1 MPDIR
6 NRVGVNAPI
15 EEVYEAIAT
24 RQGLAQWWTQ
34 DVEGDDEVGGRLEFR
49 FGGPDRV
56 AVMEVV
62 EATRPSRVVWRG
74 SAGGPAEWEDTTFT
88 FDLRAD
94 GDETVV
100 LFTNAGWREPVEFM
114 HHCSTAW
121 ASYLLSLK
129 HGLEGGKAA
138 PFPRNELVS
147 SWG

>member
-15 EEVYEAIAT
+15 EGVYEAVAT
-24 RQGLAQWWTQ
+24 REGLSQWWTN
-34 DVEGDDEVGGRLEFR
+34 DVVGDDTVGGRLEFR

-56 AVMEVV
+56 AVMDVIES
-62 EATRPSRVVWRG
+62 TSPSRVVWRG
-74 SAGGPAEWEDTTFT
+74 AEGGPAEWKDTIFT

-114 HHCSTAW
+114 HHCTTAW

-129 HGLEGGKAA
+129 HGLEGDKAA
-138 PFPRNELVS
+138 PYPNNVPVS